1 MGVGKSTF
9 AFSTSSITIDG
20 GSTTIGITRDNQ
32 SYSHKLLHGYGDIAT
47 LAVGTTSYTYSP
59 TASDLTEFF
68 QEIPA
73 QKSRPIDIYLDT
85 YNGSTKVGR
94 DVHALTV
101 TLSEDTAKPSIS
113 DFTITDSNTITNG
126 WGVIVD
132 GKSTLTASA
141 TTSPKYGATISKNI
155 FTCTYYTRI
164 ENTFVIDRK
173 TCESYYIND
182 LIASLPLT
190 TTPKAFTIG
199 YKSTDSRG
207 FSNSVTLEKTVAKYQ
222 APAIDTF
229 EVIRCDTSGNESDTG
244 TKAIVTIKGSW
255 AAMLVGSTYKNPATL
270 KVGYKTKAA
279 TSYTYQTFSVSAGT
293 VNISQSLDVTL
304 DADTD
309 YEFSIQFADTF
320 ETYSETGVGFSNSGN
335 VLYVS
340 ADGKEVVIGSDAANN
355 VLIDSDSV
363 DIRTGSTVNATFG
376 SDLIELGKNSKDSV
390 IKMCGGKGSI
400 TVVDTDDGEILTLES
415 NRLRSYGSSV
425 EMFSK
430 PLYNSEGDTLDADDV
445 RAQGGLYVTT
455 SQNDTLQQSFS
466 CLEMSLDAW
475 SADDTKQSQAYISAS
490 ADPNSGSS
498 IDFSVSEESDDNV
511 IRFSS
516 PNTVSFTSSKT
527 GREVRVGV
535 GAGGV
540 NRGLWDSE
548 DNRWM
553 IYRADDGKRTYI
565 SGLSYSFKITS
576 HRVVNGKSMSSVSY
590 VDGTTNISSSGWRP
604 FAIAGFTT
612 NTRYAHCNRAFL
624 SAINDDSGTITW
636 MVTNWHSSTHS
647 VTCDIRVL
655 WIQQ

>member
-20 GSTTIGITRDNQ
+20 GSTTIDITRDNQ

-73 QKSRPIDIYLDT
+73 QKSRLIDIYLDT

-101 TLSEDTAKPSIS
+101 TLSEDTGKPYVFAPMSVSDGKLNDTFVRGLSSIEMSDTVVVAPFYGAKIS
-113 DFTITDSNTITNG
+113 STSF
-126 WGVIVD
+126 VD
-132 GKSTLTASA
+132 GDTGLEYSTL
-141 TTSPKYGATISKNI
+141 
-155 FTCTYYTRI
+155 
-164 ENTFVIDRK
+164 
-173 TCESYYIND
+173 ND
-182 LIASLPLT
+182 LISSVSLRTDQIENHRL
-190 TTPKAFTIG
+190 G
-199 YKSTDSRG
+199 YKVTDSRG
-207 FSNSVTLEKTVAKYQ
+207 FSTTFWTSVPMVEYTRPNFKY
-222 APAIDTF
+222 F
-229 EVIRCDTSGNESDTG
+229 EIYRCDTSGNESENG
-244 TKAIVTIKGSW
+244 TKAKIKALVLGNYTVTPNG
-255 AAMLVGSTYKNPATL
+255 ATTNTLTL
-270 KVGYKTKAA
+270 KIGYKKADA
-279 TSYTYQTFSVSAGT
+279 SSYTYETIFSNKKFGT
-293 VNISQSLDVTL
+293 STSETDRTISQVLDTTF
-304 DADTD
+304 DTNAD
-309 YEFSIQFADTF
+309 YEFDVQLIDDIA
-320 ETYSETGVGFSNSGN
+320 TYNNHYDGFLNDSN

-340 ADGKEVVIGSDAANN
+340 ADGKEVVIGSNAANN

-498 IDFSVSEESDDNV
+498 IDFSVSDESDDNV
-511 IRFSS
+511 IRFTS
-516 PNTVSFTSSKT
+516 PNTVAFTSAKT

-548 DNRWM
+548 NNLWM
-553 IYRADDGKRTYI
+553 IHREDDGKRTYI
-565 SGLSYSFKITS
+565 NGLSYNFKITS
-576 HRVVNGKSMSSVSY
+576 HTVVSSKSMSSVSY

-624 SAINDDSGTITW
+624 SAINEGSGTITW
-636 MVTNWHSSTHS
+636 MVTNWHSNSHT